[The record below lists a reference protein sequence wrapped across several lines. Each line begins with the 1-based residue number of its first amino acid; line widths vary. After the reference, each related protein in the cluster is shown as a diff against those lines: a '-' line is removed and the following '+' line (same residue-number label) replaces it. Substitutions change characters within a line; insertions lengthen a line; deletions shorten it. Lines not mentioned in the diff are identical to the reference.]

1 MCREGF
7 LEEVMPE
14 LSLKGRIGVNQ
25 QKRIGKDIPEREDK
39 VSKLLPIRFFL
50 DPSSDGYLTGILFE
64 PLQ

>member
-1 MCREGF
+1 
-7 LEEVMPE
+7 MPE

-39 VSKLLPIRFFL
+39 VSKLLPISFFL